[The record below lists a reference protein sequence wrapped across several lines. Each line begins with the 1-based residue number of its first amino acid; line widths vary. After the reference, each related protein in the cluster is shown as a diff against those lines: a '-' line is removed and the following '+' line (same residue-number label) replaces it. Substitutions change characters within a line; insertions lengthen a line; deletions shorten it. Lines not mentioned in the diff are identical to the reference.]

1 MLPVKPLS
9 SPLAR
14 YGLLALG
21 AAVAVWF
28 VVDWLD
34 GRGYARCELE
44 HEAAL
49 AESLHRG
56 MEQAQEIAR
65 QDAEI
70 TGAYEVWRTR
80 YITQLQTAPQEIAD
94 AIHPDCTLCGLSPDG
109 LRALN
114 ALRQGAMAPD
124 PGTPQGGLPTPQ
136 TFGDG
141 ALPGT
146 RGIHG
151 QGQPHVLR
159 LRGEAQGPGGRGAE
173 EGGA

>member
-1 MLPVKPLS
+1 MLPINLLA

-21 AAVAVWF
+21 ALAAVGVAYSWAF
-28 VVDWLD
+28 
-34 GRGYARCELE
+34 GRGRDACETD
-44 HEAAL
+44 HQAAL
-49 AESLHRG
+49 AESLQRG
-56 MEQAQEIAR
+56 LEQAQDIAR

-80 YITQLQTAPQEIAD
+80 YVTKLQTAPQEIAD
-94 AIHPDCTLCGLSPDG
+94 AIQPDCTGCGLSPDG

-114 ALRQGAMAPD
+114 AIRQGAVAPS

-141 ALPGT
+141 PLPGT
-146 RGIHG
+146 RGIPG

-159 LRGEAQGPGGRGAE
+159 LRGEAQSPGGRSAA
-173 EGGA
+173 EGGV

>member
-1 MLPVKPLS
+1 MLPISLLS

-21 AAVAVWF
+21 AIAVGWF
-28 VVDWLD
+28 VVDRLD
-34 GRGYARCELE
+34 GRGYARCEAD
-44 HEAAL
+44 HKDAL
-49 AESLHRG
+49 AESLQRG
-56 MEQAQEIAR
+56 LEQAQEIAR

-80 YITQLQTAPQEIAD
+80 YITKLQTAPQEIAD
-94 AIHPDCTLCGLSPDG
+94 EVHPDCTGCGLSPDG

-114 ALRQGAMAPD
+114 AIRQGAVAPS

-141 ALPGT
+141 PLPGT
-146 RGIHG
+146 RGIPG

-159 LRGEAQGPGGRGAE
+159 LRGEAQSPGGRGAE
-173 EGGA
+173 EGGV